1 MLETLL
7 WYILIPIG
15 FYWIITWFLEK
26 KQIEGLN
33 RKVVLIT
40 GCDSGFG
47 RDLVFKCSDAGMPV
61 LAACLTDFGVE
72 SLKKEAKGPGV
83 VTPFKMDVRSDESI
97 EAAKEIVEEITKKY
111 GGLHGIVNNA
121 GITGAS
127 LWDDLLNV
135 KDYIDVMDVN
145 LNGVVRVTHAFMH
158 LIKKA
163 KGRIVTTASVCGRV
177 ALPLLGPYTCSK
189 YAVEAYCDT
198 LRIENA
204 IFGVSVSIIEPG
216 FFKTTLTDPK
226 RITKVFDD
234 IWKRTTKEKR
244 DEYGDKVFEC
254 TKNEMITMLSERC
267 NKNTYLV
274 VNAYFHA
281 LTSAR
286 PRARYPVGLDAN
298 LIYIPVSFLPAPVTD
313 FIFAAVR
320 IIKQFPKPAILQK

>member
-1 MLETLL
+1 
-7 WYILIPIG
+7 
-15 FYWIITWFLEK
+15 
-26 KQIEGLN
+26 
-33 RKVVLIT
+33 
-40 GCDSGFG
+40 
-47 RDLVFKCSDAGMPV
+47 
-61 LAACLTDFGVE
+61 
-72 SLKKEAKGPGV
+72 
-83 VTPFKMDVRSDESI
+83 
-97 EAAKEIVEEITKKY
+97 
-111 GGLHGIVNNA
+111 
-121 GITGAS
+121 
-127 LWDDLLNV
+127 
-135 KDYIDVMDVN
+135 MDVN

-177 ALPLLGPYTCSK
+177 SLPLLGPYTCSK